1 MAETTQPPAKRR
13 RLSTQD
19 STEVDII
26 VDAKMTGTGSAATGL
41 PSGTA
46 YANSSGNTNSRDEAQ
61 LEKERR
67 VGITAYVNPAAD
79 GFSGVLKQR
88 YTDFLV
94 NEVLPDGRVL
104 HLENLSPRKVKKDA
118 EEVVKQVEQAKEEP
132 TTVKTVKEA
141 PLKEESTNQEQKD
154 TPITDA
160 SNDLKQAETGSVD
173 GTKQEQ
179 SGNTDG
185 TKQEAEEQQDGTTN
199 QAKVCRKNSVSVARL
214 TTSRSQKKT
223 PAH

>member
-1 MAETTQPPAKRR
+1 MDENTQPPPAKRR

-41 PSGTA
+41 PKGTA
-46 YANSSGNTNSRDEAQ
+46 YVNSSGNTDSRDEAQ

-104 HLENLSPRKVKKDA
+104 HLENLSPKKARKDA
-118 EEVVKQVEQAKEEP
+118 EDGEKQAEEHSA
-132 TTVKTVKEA
+132 TVKTGKDE
-141 PLKEESTNQEQKD
+141 PLKEEQIKKEQKD
-154 TPITDA
+154 TQMADA
-160 SNDLKQAETGSVD
+160 TNDVKQTEAGSID
-173 GTKQEQ
+173 GKKQEQ
-179 SGNTDG
+179 SGNTNE
-185 TKQEAEEQQDGTTN
+185 TKQEAEEQQNGAVD
-199 QAKVCRKNSVSVARL
+199 QVKVSTSGSASVARL
-214 TTSRSQKKT
+214 TISRSPKKT

>member
-1 MAETTQPPAKRR
+1 MSDTARPPAKRR

-19 STEVDII
+19 STDVDII
-26 VDAKMTGTGSAATGL
+26 VDAKMTGTGSAAIGL

-104 HLENLSPRKVKKDA
+104 HLENLSPRKVKKDV
-118 EEVVKQVEQAKEEP
+118 EEVVKQAEQVKQEP
-132 TTVKTVKEA
+132 ATVKTVKEE
-141 PLKEESTNQEQKD
+141 PLKEEPTKEEQKD
-154 TPITDA
+154 TQMADA
-160 SNDLKQAETGSVD
+160 TNDVKHIDGGSVD
-173 GTKQEQ
+173 GTKQEEGG
-179 SGNTDG
+179 STNGA
-185 TKQEAEEQQDGTTN
+185 KREAEEQQDGTAD
-199 QAKVCRKNSVSVARL
+199 QAKVGTTSPASVARL
-214 TTSRSQKKT
+214 TTCRSPTKT